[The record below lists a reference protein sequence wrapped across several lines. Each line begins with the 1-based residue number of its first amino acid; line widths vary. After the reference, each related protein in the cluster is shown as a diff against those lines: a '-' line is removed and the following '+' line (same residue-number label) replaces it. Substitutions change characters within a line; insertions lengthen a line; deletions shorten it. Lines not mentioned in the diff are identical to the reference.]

1 MVRPIARGVVAAAML
16 AGGAT
21 AGTAQTFPIGAGP
34 YDPAV
39 PTVAGI
45 RGPATGEAFSTAS
58 DVVRVLERIA
68 RGIELEVDDVIR
80 AGADR
85 LGARELHQVCDRA
98 HHRLRLLVAQP
109 AADHGE

>member
-68 RGIELEVDDVIR
+68 ATSRRVVLER
-80 AGADR
+80 YGTTAGGR
-85 LGARELHQVCDRA
+85 P
-98 HHRLRLLVAQP
+98 LVP
-109 AADHGE
+109 